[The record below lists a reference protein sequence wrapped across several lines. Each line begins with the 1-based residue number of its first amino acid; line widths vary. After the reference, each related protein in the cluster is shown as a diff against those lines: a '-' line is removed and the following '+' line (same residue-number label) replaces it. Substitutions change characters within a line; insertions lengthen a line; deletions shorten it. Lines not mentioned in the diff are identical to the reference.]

1 MTLTPALIIW
11 PMWPGVRALWLGL
24 RVLRG
29 RTRMPYGWK
38 VTEVDGTTFGGYR
51 WPDKGWVRATNVDR
65 SNTGSCPRQAAYHG
79 VPSGDGLCVA
89 KTWAGD
95 ANGLAVRS

>member
-1 MTLTPALIIW
+1 
-11 PMWPGVRALWLGL
+11 
-24 RVLRG
+24 
-29 RTRMPYGWK
+29 MPYGWK